1 MYLTRF
7 LLSAGVACLATG
19 TAQAQSYSCP
29 DFRGADV
36 RITLIDGTDAAVAE
50 FIVRA
55 DNPTGGADPVTL
67 REERGS
73 DGIAYAGGDLVLR
86 GGEEVAELTAGDVTV
101 TCTLQGAQ
109 AEAAASEQPAEPIE
123 ESDVTQAP
131 VEAPVDEPAQAPAQE
146 LAEDPATDP
155 AVTPVAEAPP
165 ETPDGTVPAISLG
178 GNLRAGPGTEFED
191 VGGLDA
197 GTAIILQSDT
207 GVAFNGYNWW
217 QIGLPSGEI
226 AFQWGG
232 VICVPEGGV
241 AGVVA
246 DPDLCTPTASDDA
259 PETGA
264 EAEATPAP
272 APQITNRTGIPA
284 ISLGGNL
291 RSGPGTA
298 FPDIGDAVAGTEIT
312 LLSDSG
318 IPFNGYNWWEVGL
331 PNGEVAFQWGG
342 VICAPSGGVAGILAS
357 CE

>member
-7 LLSAGVACLATG
+7 ILSAGALSLASG
-19 TAQAQSYSCP
+19 MAEAQSYSCP

-36 RITLIDGTDAAVAE
+36 RITLIEGTDAAVAE

-67 REERGS
+67 REVRGS
-73 DGIAYAGGDLVLR
+73 DGIAYAGGDLLLR
-86 GGEEVAELTAGDVTV
+86 GSKELPELTAGDLAV
-101 TCTLQGAQ
+101 TCTLEGAQ
-109 AEAAASEQPAEPIE
+109 TEPAPAAQPVETLEENEASEAPSAPPADTPAE
-123 ESDVTQAP
+123 DVTEGVTPDP
-131 VEAPVDEPAQAPAQE
+131 VAD
-146 LAEDPATDP
+146 
-155 AVTPVAEAPP
+155 PVAETAPDAP
-165 ETPDGTVPAISLG
+165 EGTIPALSLG

-197 GTAIILQSDT
+197 GTAIALQSDT

-217 QIGLPSGEI
+217 QIVLPSGEI

-232 VICVPEGGV
+232 VICVPDGGV

-246 DPDLCTPTASDDA
+246 DADLCTPNAPAATA
-259 PETGA
+259 ET
-264 EAEATPAP
+264 AP
-272 APQITNRTGIPA
+272 APQIVNSNGIPA
-284 ISLGGNL
+284 LSLGGNL

-298 FPDIGDAVAGTEIT
+298 FPDIGDAAAGTEIT
-312 LLSDSG
+312 LITDSG

-331 PNGEVAFQWGG
+331 PNGETAFHWGG
-342 VICAPSGGVAGILAS
+342 VICAPSGGVAGILES

>member
-7 LLSAGVACLATG
+7 ILSAGAVCLATG
-19 TAQAQSYSCP
+19 AAEAQSYNCP

-36 RITLIDGTDAAVAE
+36 RITLIEGTDAAVAE

-67 REERGS
+67 REERGAE
-73 DGIAYAGGDLVLR
+73 GLAYAGGDLVLR
-86 GGEEVAELTAGDVTV
+86 GTEEVAELTAGDANA
-101 TCTLQGAQ
+101 TCTLEGAQ
-109 AEAAASEQPAEPIE
+109 AVA
-123 ESDVTQAP
+123 AP
-131 VEAPVDEPAQAPAQE
+131 VEQPSEVIEENEVSEAPSDAPADPSVE
-146 LAEDPATDP
+146 DVAEETTADPLADPTP
-155 AVTPVAEAPP
+155 EPVAEPVAETAPDAP
-165 ETPDGTVPAISLG
+165 ESPIPALSLG

-197 GTAIILQSDT
+197 GTAIALQSDT

-217 QIGLPSGEI
+217 QIVLPSGEI

-232 VICVPEGGV
+232 VICVPDGGV

-246 DPDLCTPTASDDA
+246 DADLCSPNA
-259 PETGA
+259 PA
-264 EAEATPAP
+264 ATEQAAP
-272 APQITNRTGIPA
+272 APQIVNSTGIPA

-298 FPDIGDAVAGTEIT
+298 FPDIGDATAGTEIT

-331 PNGEVAFQWGG
+331 PNGETAFQWGG
-342 VICAPSGGVAGILAS
+342 VICAPSGGVAGILES